1 MILNIAEKGTS
12 TKNQN
17 LILALEKAKERFAKK
32 LNKKTIAEAKDF
44 LEVLDKGLVN
54 RKDIQADVVFNVTK
68 PLQEPLLN
76 IADYLCWTVQRVFEK
91 GETRYY
97 DFVKEKISVV
107 VDLYDTDKYEGFQNY
122 YSPKKPLTA
131 ENKISPPLH

>member
-1 MILNIAEKGTS
+1 M
-12 TKNQN
+12 
-17 LILALEKAKERFAKK
+17 
-32 LNKKTIAEAKDF
+32 
-44 LEVLDKGLVN
+44 
-54 RKDIQADVVFNVTK
+54 TK

-107 VDLYDTDKYEGFQNY
+107 VDLYDTDRYEGFQNY